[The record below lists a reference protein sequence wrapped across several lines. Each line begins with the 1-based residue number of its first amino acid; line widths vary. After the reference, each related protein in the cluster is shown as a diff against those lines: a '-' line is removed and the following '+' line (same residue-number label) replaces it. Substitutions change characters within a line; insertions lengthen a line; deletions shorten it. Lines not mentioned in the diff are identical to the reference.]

1 MEQLIIEIL
10 DSNIIESEYE
20 SDYLIKLKNNNY
32 IRYLNIED
40 QISLNDFGAYL
51 KQYKEFILSEIRKIK
66 TRYIFKSYVHGL
78 NHNIKVLLFALY
90 IAYKN
95 NLDDIDLKILID
107 ACIYHD
113 IGRINDIYDEKH
125 GLRSAEV
132 ISKIVDSKIYKDK
145 ESLNML
151 KAIVE
156 YHSIPD
162 KFNKRIFNK
171 YKLQN
176 YERFILLANILKDA
190 DGLDRLRTSIN
201 NKTFS
206 DLNPKYLR
214 LDESKKLVKVSHVIN
229 YIFSKRVE

>member
-214 LDESKKLVKVSHVIN
+214 LDESKKLVKISHIIN

>member
-40 QISLNDFGAYL
+40 QISLNDFGVYL

-214 LDESKKLVKVSHVIN
+214 LDESKKLVKVSHVVN
-229 YIFSKRVE
+229 MIFYKKL

>member
-190 DGLDRLRTSIN
+190 DGLDRVRTSIN

-214 LDESKKLVKVSHVIN
+214 LDESKKLVKVSHIIN
-229 YIFSKRVE
+229 MIFYKKL

>member
-190 DGLDRLRTSIN
+190 DGLDRVRTSIN

-214 LDESKKLVKVSHVIN
+214 LDESKKLVKVSHIVN
-229 YIFSKRVE
+229 MIFYKKL

>member
-145 ESLNML
+145 ESMNML

>member
-40 QISLNDFGAYL
+40 QISLNDFGVYL

-95 NLDDIDLKILID
+95 DLDDIDLKILID

-151 KAIVE
+151 KAIIE

-214 LDESKKLVKVSHVIN
+214 LDESKKLVKVSHVVN
-229 YIFSKRVE
+229 MIFYKKL

>member
-1 MEQLIIEIL
+1 MARGSFKGLYTFQDVAQIY
-10 DSNIIESEYE
+10 NIDAST
-20 SDYLIKLKNNNY
+20 
-32 IRYLNIED
+32 
-40 QISLNDFGAYL
+40 
-51 KQYKEFILSEIRKIK
+51 IRKQVQNQKFYENEIK
-66 TRYIFKSYVHGL
+66 KFGKTWIITEQAMIEHFGKE
-78 NHNIKVLLFALY
+78 LF

-190 DGLDRLRTSIN
+190 DGLDRVRTSIN

-214 LDESKKLVKVSHVIN
+214 LDESKKLVKVSHIVN
-229 YIFSKRVE
+229 MIFYKKL

>member
-10 DSNIIESEYE
+10 DSNVIESEYG

-40 QISLNDFGAYL
+40 QISLNDFGVYL

-214 LDESKKLVKVSHVIN
+214 LDESKKLVKVSHIVN
-229 YIFSKRVE
+229 MIFYKKL

>member
-95 NLDDIDLKILID
+95 DLDDIDLKILID

-214 LDESKKLVKVSHVIN
+214 LDESKKLVKVSHVVN
-229 YIFSKRVE
+229 MIFYKKL

>member
-145 ESLNML
+145 ESLNIL

-190 DGLDRLRTSIN
+190 DGLDRVRTSIN

-214 LDESKKLVKVSHVIN
+214 LDESKKLVKVSHIVN
-229 YIFSKRVE
+229 MIFYKKL

>member
-40 QISLNDFGAYL
+40 QISLNDFGVYL

-95 NLDDIDLKILID
+95 DLDDIDLKILID

-214 LDESKKLVKVSHVIN
+214 LDESKKLVKVSHVVN
-229 YIFSKRVE
+229 MIFYKKL

>member
-10 DSNIIESEYE
+10 DSNVIESEYG

-40 QISLNDFGAYL
+40 QISLNDFGVYL
-51 KQYKEFILSEIRKIK
+51 KQYKEFILSEIKKIK

-214 LDESKKLVKVSHVIN
+214 LDESKKLVKVSHIVN
-229 YIFSKRVE
+229 MIFYKKL

>member
-1 MEQLIIEIL
+1 M
-10 DSNIIESEYE
+10 
-20 SDYLIKLKNNNY
+20 Y
-32 IRYLNIED
+32 IP
-40 QISLNDFGAYL
+40 L

-214 LDESKKLVKVSHVIN
+214 LDESKKLVKVSHVVN
-229 YIFSKRVE
+229 MIFYKKL